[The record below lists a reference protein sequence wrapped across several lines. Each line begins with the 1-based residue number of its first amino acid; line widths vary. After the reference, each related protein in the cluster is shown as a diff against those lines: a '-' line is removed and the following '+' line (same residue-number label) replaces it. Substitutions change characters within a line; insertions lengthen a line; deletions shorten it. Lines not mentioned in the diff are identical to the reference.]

1 MKDRWRTK
9 PSVGVR
15 TSRSSMRHTGNGSL
29 HLVRNLKYELGSPA
43 PKSWRSGWETVWE
56 RAKSWGRWAKVGRRR
71 GTHRQ
76 QVSSARGGKEDQQR
90 VCVCLRKSLSHVWL
104 FAALCLHL
112 CSCESPGKNTGVGC
126 HALLQGI
133 FPTQGSNPCLL
144 HPLHWQVGSLPLA
157 PHGKPSKG
165 QRHEIQERRRFQ
177 EDINGNNNNIKVK
190 WGEISNSTRTKKVSV
205 TTNKFRDPWRRQ
217 QGKFQWGLRPKF
229 AL

>member
-104 FAALCLHL
+104 FAALCPHL

-133 FPTQGSNPCLL
+133 FPTQGLNPGLPHCRGILYHLSHQGSPPIWYKVPQTGIEKKEQKSNKVLWTYPSAVNSLEVWQKHRKTQVEL
-144 HPLHWQVGSLPLA
+144 FLKSERYGKQANHRTAFPL
-157 PHGKPSKG
+157 
-165 QRHEIQERRRFQ
+165 ER
-177 EDINGNNNNIKVK
+177 
-190 WGEISNSTRTKKVSV
+190 SV
-205 TTNKFRDPWRRQ
+205 
-217 QGKFQWGLRPKF
+217 
-229 AL
+229 